1 MLRKVSITGLIVF
14 VSQVRATRAAPSAV
28 LAVPCFARM
37 VVPSTNGNAV
47 REMTASPP
55 PPPRLLPQGSMLQ
68 IVVALGFSI
77 AFAITAA
84 WCLPAPSRGEAIPP
98 QA

>member
-14 VSQVRATRAAPSAV
+14 VSQVRGGRTVISLAAPCF
-28 LAVPCFARM
+28 VPM
-37 VVPSTNGNAV
+37 VVLPINGNGM
-47 REMTASPP
+47 RKMTAR
-55 PPPRLLPQGSMLQ
+55 PPRLLPQGSMLQ

-84 WCLPAPSRGEAIPP
+84 WCPPAARGEDIPP